1 MMLRT
6 HWAELFL
13 WYS

>member
-1 MMLRT
+1 MLRT